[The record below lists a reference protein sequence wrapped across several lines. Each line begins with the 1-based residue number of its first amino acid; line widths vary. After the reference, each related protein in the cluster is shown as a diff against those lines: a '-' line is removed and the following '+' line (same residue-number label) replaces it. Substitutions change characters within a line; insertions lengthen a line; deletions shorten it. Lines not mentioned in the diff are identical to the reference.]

1 MTMTDFF
8 EVDEKQKT
16 VKILNLDDFSVEDL
30 QNYISELKSE
40 ILRVKDEI
48 KKKENL
54 KLMLK
59 SFLNNYLLI
68 FRPLNLFWNLA
79 TCPSD
84 SLRPT
89 LPPVQAG

>member
-30 QNYISELKSE
+30 QNYISELQTE
-40 ILRVKDEI
+40 ILRAQDEI

-54 KLMLK
+54 KLK
-59 SFLNNYLLI
+59 AEKF
-68 FRPLNLFWNLA
+68 FK
-79 TCPSD
+79 
-84 SLRPT
+84 
-89 LPPVQAG
+89 

>member
-30 QNYISELKSE
+30 QNYIYELQTE
-40 ILRVKDEI
+40 ILRVQDEI

-54 KLMLK
+54 KLDAEK
-59 SFLNNYLLI
+59 F
-68 FRPLNLFWNLA
+68 FK
-79 TCPSD
+79 
-84 SLRPT
+84 
-89 LPPVQAG
+89 

>member
-30 QNYISELKSE
+30 QNYVSELENE
-40 ILRVKDEI
+40 ILRVQSEI

-54 KLMLK
+54 KLNAEK
-59 SFLNNYLLI
+59 F
-68 FRPLNLFWNLA
+68 FK
-79 TCPSD
+79 
-84 SLRPT
+84 
-89 LPPVQAG
+89 

>member
-30 QNYISELKSE
+30 QNYISELQAE
-40 ILRVKDEI
+40 ILRAQDEI

-54 KLMLK
+54 KLNAEK
-59 SFLNNYLLI
+59 F
-68 FRPLNLFWNLA
+68 FK
-79 TCPSD
+79 
-84 SLRPT
+84 
-89 LPPVQAG
+89 

>member
-30 QNYISELKSE
+30 QNYISELQTE
-40 ILRVKDEI
+40 ILRVQDEI

-54 KLMLK
+54 KINAEK
-59 SFLNNYLLI
+59 F
-68 FRPLNLFWNLA
+68 FK
-79 TCPSD
+79 
-84 SLRPT
+84 
-89 LPPVQAG
+89 